1 VSDLEV
7 DAFINVV
14 AKLKLEV
21 CLLTACYKI
30 YYLVHL
36 ILINFANL

>member
-7 DAFINVV
+7 DALTNVV

-21 CLLTACYKI
+21 CLLTTSYEI
-30 YYLVHL
+30 SNILVATSD
-36 ILINFANL
+36 FS